1 MVPINVITV
10 FFIASVSVAN
20 NSPPE
25 KKTVKEKQELKDIEQ
40 APDVSPNFVM

>member
-1 MVPINVITV
+1 MTPIKIITV

-25 KKTVKEKQELKDIEQ
+25 KKTVKEKQELKDIKQ
-40 APDVSPNFVM
+40 APNVSPNFVM